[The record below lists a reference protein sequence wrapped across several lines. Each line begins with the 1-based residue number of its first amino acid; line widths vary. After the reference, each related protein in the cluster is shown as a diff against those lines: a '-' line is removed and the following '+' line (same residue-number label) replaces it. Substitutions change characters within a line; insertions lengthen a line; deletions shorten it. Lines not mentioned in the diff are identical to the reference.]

1 MAIMHGA
8 SALPAGANE
17 KMLSSLPRIRQV
29 FLSHREVYGSPR
41 VHAELKEQG
50 VHCARKRIA
59 RLMREQ
65 GITPK
70 RKRCRVATTNS
81 QHENP
86 VAPNLLQQ
94 DFTATEPNAKWVTD
108 ITYLPTAQ
116 GWLYLAVVL
125 DLYSRLVVGWS
136 MSAHCDEELAEN
148 ALHMALAR
156 RRPSPG
162 LLHHSDRG
170 SRYPSRAYRQLVEHS
185 GMIVSMSR
193 KGNCWDNAAMES
205 FFGSLK
211 EECVGSTIYQSHEE
225 ARLALFTYL
234 EIFYNRIRRHSTL
247 GYVSPLIYEQRREQD
262 VEATV

>member
-1 MAIMHGA
+1 
-8 SALPAGANE
+8 
-17 KMLSSLPRIRQV
+17 
-29 FLSHREVYGSPR
+29 
-41 VHAELKEQG
+41 
-50 VHCARKRIA
+50 
-59 RLMREQ
+59 MREH

-70 RKRCRVATTNS
+70 RKRCRVVTTNS
-81 QHENP
+81 RHDNP
-86 VAPNLLQQ
+86 VAPNLLQR
-94 DFTATEPNAKWVTD
+94 DFTAPEPNTKWVTD

-136 MSAHCDEELAEN
+136 MSVHCDEELAEN
-148 ALHMALAR
+148 ALRMALAR
-156 RRPSPG
+156 RCPSPG

-170 SRYPSRAYRQLVEHS
+170 SQYTSRAYRQLVEQS

-211 EECVGSTIYQSHEE
+211 EECVGSTIFQSHEQ

-234 EIFYNRIRRHSTL
+234 EIFYNRIRLHSTL
-247 GYVSPLIYEQRREQD
+247 GYVSPLIYEQRREQN
-262 VEATV
+262 VAVPV